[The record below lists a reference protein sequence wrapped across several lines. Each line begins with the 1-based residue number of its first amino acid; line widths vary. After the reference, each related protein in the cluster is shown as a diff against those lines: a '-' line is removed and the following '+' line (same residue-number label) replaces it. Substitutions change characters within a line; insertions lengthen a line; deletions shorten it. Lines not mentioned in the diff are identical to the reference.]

1 MTTATA
7 CHDPEAGALRICP
20 HHFDKAADR
29 NVRMARRFTPY
40 FPPLPKRL
48 DLELIEAQTFSQVV
62 YLRYRR
68 S

>member
-1 MTTATA
+1 MPTARAYRLFANPVVLGGGT
-7 CHDPEAGALRICP
+7 R
-20 HHFDKAADR
+20 
-29 NVRMARRFTPY
+29 Y

-48 DLELIEAQTFSQVV
+48 DLELIETRTFSQVV